1 MAETARQQS
10 AGLRKKSEPAKQTR
24 LKKQKTEGPDRADL
38 ANRFGP
44 GGDLS
49 TGLDQY
55 NRWVLLQKDDKTG
68 DQYVVYLDVNPNGRD
83 WEIVTGTDI
92 IKRVKAA
99 YGNQEALRKVLF
111 DKGFLSENEYNT
123 RSTSALNGAI
133 VQAATAFS
141 TEVADSYTTEGKIKF
156 PTFSTWMSGL
166 GSAGAGDK
174 PDRPRRD
181 IDLMDRDVIRA
192 LVEEVYMD
200 NNMQLP
206 DDPNLIDEKVNR
218 YMDMIEKGVLT
229 TVKTVKGEDVVK
241 RTKGF
246 SEARLRAE
254 LGKEI
259 PTENPAAYQKAQSLN
274 FLTFLDQMEQR

>member
-1 MAETARQQS
+1 MADTARQQS

-24 LKKQKTEGPDRADL
+24 LKKQKTEGLDRADL

-55 NRWVLLQKDDKTG
+55 NRWVLLQKDTKTG
-68 DQYVVYLDVNPNGRD
+68 DQYIVYLDVNPNGRD

-99 YGNQEALRKVLF
+99 YGNQEALRKALF

-166 GSAGAGDK
+166 GSTGGDK

-192 LVEEVYMD
+192 LVEDVYMD
-200 NNMQLP
+200 TNMQLP
-206 DDPNLIDEKVNR
+206 DDPSVIEAKVDR
-218 YMDMIEKGVLT
+218 YMDMIKKGVLT
-229 TVKTVKGEDVVK
+229 TAKEVKGENVV
-241 RTKGF
+241 TTGKGF
-246 SEARLRAE
+246 SEARVRAE

-259 PTENPAAYQKAQSLN
+259 PTENPEAYQKAQSLN
-274 FLTFLDQMEQR
+274 FLSFLAQMEQR